1 MNRAI
6 LLSLS
11 CFSFSALAQQVSV
24 DQAGPEIFPKSWL
37 TQKINAQATPL
48 ELRLREPSR
57 MLVQHALS
65 KYPPAVLQTHLRHV
79 YVIGRISYSGVPAG
93 GTNSRDA
100 VYLANIGKDS
110 DPVLEGIFHA
120 EFSSI
125 LLRNLPQN
133 LDQKHWLA
141 INPPDFHYLGSG
153 VQAIRQG
160 KASRKPDPA
169 LQALGFLHSY
179 AQASMEEDFNSI
191 ACRLMMGDAALWSA
205 IQQFPKMREKAEL
218 VIAFYTKLDPQF
230 TRERFEVLRSR

>member
-1 MNRAI
+1 MKRAI

-11 CFSFSALAQQVSV
+11 CFPLPALAQQVSV

-37 TQKINAQATPL
+37 TPKINAQATPL
-48 ELRLREPSR
+48 EPHLREPSR
-57 MLVQHALS
+57 TLLQQALS
-65 KYPPAVLQTHLRHV
+65 KYPPAVLQTHLQHV
-79 YVIGRISYSGVPAG
+79 YVIGRLSYSGVPTG
-93 GTNSRDA
+93 GTNSRNA
-100 VYLANIGKDS
+100 VYLANVGNAS
-110 DPVLEGIFHA
+110 SSVLEGIFHA

-133 LDQKHWLA
+133 LDQKRWLS

-153 VQAIRQG
+153 VQAIKKG

-230 TRERFEVLRSR
+230 TRARFEALRSK